1 MFKCK
6 ICNLEFP
13 SKQKLGGHV
22 SSHNRGEEYRSKRE
36 TRKSA
41 ERKRKSLEKIKT
53 CIYCK
58 KDFETGSK
66 LGGHIITCE
75 FNPTRSQTIDKIRNS
90 NKGKKT
96 SEESKEKISNSMK
109 LAHLE
114 GKAWNIGKSRWNN
127 QPSYPEEFFMKVI
140 DNNFSNKEY
149 TREYPVGIYSIDFA
163 WIESKKCIE
172 IDGDQHQRFEE
183 YRKRDERKDKLLKEE
198 GWEILRIKWKD
209 LYYDPSNWI
218 QKSYQFIHTER

>member
-22 SSHNRGEEYRSKRE
+22 SSHNRGQEYKLKRE
-36 TRKSA
+36 TLKSA

-58 KDFETGSK
+58 KDFETGLK
-66 LGGHIITCE
+66 LGGHVITCE
-75 FNPTRSQTIDKIRNS
+75 SNPTRNQTINRIRNS
-90 NKGKKT
+90 NTGKKT
-96 SEESKEKISNSMK
+96 SEEAKEKISSSMK
-109 LAHLE
+109 LAHAE

-127 QPSYPEEFFMKVI
+127 LPSYPEEFFMKVI

-163 WIESKKCIE
+163 WAELKKCIE
-172 IDGDQHQRFEE
+172 IDGEQHQRFEE

-209 LYYDPSNWI
+209 LYQDPSNWI
-218 QKSYQFIHTER
+218 EKSYQFIHTER